1 MEITEIRMKLA
12 ANPSDKL
19 RAYCTV
25 TLDHELVIRDI
36 KIISGTRGHFVAM
49 PSRKLADKCPTCGHK
64 NHLRAKYC
72 NECGGHLREGRVVLD
87 PDGRAK
93 LHADVV
99 HPIHSGFR
107 EKIQKRILEEFEKAE
122 ARPEAHAPESFV
134 PEAEPAPAVPEIEP
148 APAVPAVPELEP
160 EPSVPEIEPEPEPPA
175 ILPEI
180 LPEIPPEPRPQEHRS
195 FGEGIL

>member
-12 ANPSDKL
+12 THPSDKL

-36 KIISGTRGHFVAM
+36 KIISGTKGHFVAM

-72 NECGGHLREGRVVLD
+72 NECGGRLQDNRVALD

-99 HPIHSGFR
+99 HPIHSAFR
-107 EKIQKRILEEFEKAE
+107 EKIQKRILEEFEKMG
-122 ARPEAHAPESFV
+122 ARSE
-134 PEAEPAPAVPEIEP
+134 APAS
-148 APAVPAVPELEP
+148 APSAP
-160 EPSVPEIEPEPEPPA
+160 EPSAPEASAPEVESEPDVSARPPEVAPELDMPARPPEVAPEPKTQDE
-175 ILPEI
+175 
-180 LPEIPPEPRPQEHRS
+180 RS